1 MGVMGEFV
9 VVSLGPVH
17 TVHTDVSKGNGH
29 TRPGQCK
36 QLVMGVVVSHERA

>member
-17 TVHTDVSKGNGH
+17 TVHTRYVKGEWSH
-29 TRPGQCK
+29 TARPMQAAGDGC
-36 QLVMGVVVSHERA
+36 GGIT